1 MSDEMNFSIIFLLF
15 SMILVFGTVQS
26 VYGHGLGSVESNI
39 VFFND
44 NFYKIK
50 VQTTPDVLHGN
61 ESEIGF
67 EISTIN
73 HDENSIVSDVE
84 YLIEIVDPETSNS
97 ILSFNGYSPD
107 ESFLAKIIPKNEIN
121 VSGDHISG
129 DFWIGTV
136 QNPLTIEAP
145 LFMQGGLVQVNVE
158 ILSINSESLPRPP
171 LFETLL
177 TIGEYIPFEVTID
190 KQYDLMFATYFD
202 KIDEFHYDKNT
213 KKLTADMPFNWDLDF
228 IKKIPYVHA
237 EYYIPKSM
245 KVFNDHEIQMTVNGI
260 SILGTIDRS
269 GDKEIVIHFLIPTKK
284 LVKLYDEIPFD
295 THDKIIFGLESGKL
309 RDVQKDNASLELGDK
324 VIILSTQ
331 EDWKFH
337 LTLTPEGKINP
348 NNEIN
353 LNLEFRDPITNIIIP
368 QITYDLDVL
377 LNGKQIESF
386 RNLDTLSGKDIV
398 PILFDTTGAV
408 ILQISNVNNFDTT
421 GEFSFQVTEPKTEI
435 IFDEIVEIELNSSI
449 PGCELD
455 NLCYSPFEQKLS
467 GGEIVLWTN
476 IDSSSHTVTSGNPQD
491 GKSGSFDSG
500 IISPQNNFSHKFND
514 LGSFQ
519 YYCELHPWMIGIVI
533 VGDDKIPSW
542 IKNNAGWWADG
553 TVDDNSFLTGLEYLI
568 QNNIL
573 TVLPQTNSF
582 DSAENQIPSWI
593 KNNAG
598 WWADGTIDDDSFL
611 IGIEWLVSNG
621 IINIK

>member
-158 ILSINSESLPRPP
+158 ILSINSESIPRPP
-171 LFETLL
+171 KFETLL
-177 TIGEYIPFEVTID
+177 TIGEYIPFEITAD
-190 KQYDLMFATYFD
+190 KKYNLMFATYFD

-245 KVFNDHEIQMTVNGI
+245 KVFNDHEIQMTVNDI

-269 GDKEIVIHFLIPTKK
+269 GDKEIVVHFLIPTKK
-284 LVKLYDEIPFD
+284 LVKLYDEIPSD

-467 GGEIVLWTN
+467 GGETVLWMN

-491 GKSGSFDSG
+491 GKSGYFDSG
-500 IISPQNNFSHKFND
+500 IISPQNNFSHKFDD

-582 DSAENQIPSWI
+582 DSAENKIPSWI